1 MKSPVLRWAAFLF
14 ALFHIYCNV
23 FASISELW
31 LSALH
36 FGGFCALCAL
46 AANEAI
52 ARRTARY
59 WLNGALAVAA
69 VAAAAYLILFE
80 NALYARET
88 EFILSDYLFAALA
101 VALALEFTRRTT
113 GWFMPVLILLS
124 LSYIL
129 FLGRYISGVFAF
141 PGLSLET
148 VLYRSFFTSEGM
160 FGLTANISATFVFM
174 FIIFGS
180 FLLKSGAGDFIVR
193 LARCLAGRFVGGAGL
208 VAVVGSGLMGSVSG
222 SAVANTVSIG
232 VISIPM
238 MKRSGFSGRFAAGV
252 EAAASTGGALMP
264 PVMGAGAFVLASYT
278 QIPYLTIIA
287 ASALPAMLYFLTV
300 SYFVRI
306 EARRLGLQP
315 TVVPPTRSTADD
327 ALVSR
332 APPQGGSDSSSGDE
346 ANDRGEQIEKASTVL
361 KEGWHFVIPLG
372 VLVGALVSGRTPTT
386 SAAFA
391 ILSVIAASYLSPTPM
406 GWRHIFDAVVDGV
419 KNMTSTALLL
429 VAVGIVI
436 NVVTT
441 TGVGNAFSLMIVE
454 WAQGS
459 LLITLLLV
467 ALASL
472 VLGMGLPVTAS
483 YIVLATLSAPLIFDL
498 ISHSALLNAISAGEL
513 PSSVSAA
520 LGLFGGD
527 PATATLSDTARALQE
542 MPLAM
547 KQLIRQEMLSPEM
560 LTGMLLSAH
569 LVIFWLSQDS
579 NVTPPVCLASFAA
592 AGIAGTRPIATGFTS
607 WKVAKG
613 LYLVPVLFAYS
624 PLISGG
630 WPERIEVFLWAC
642 LGLYALAGVLQ
653 WHLESRLNLFSG
665 GLLLL
670 SGGLLLWTP
679 LPIAYHIAGA
689 ALLGGVILSQRL
701 GQRFT
706 RRT

>member
-1 MKSPVLRWAAFLF
+1 MKSVYLRWAAFAF

-31 LSALH
+31 LSAIH
-36 FGGFCALCAL
+36 FGGFCAICAL
-46 AANEAI
+46 MANESDDVENKSI
-52 ARRTARY
+52 KF
-59 WLNGALAVAA
+59 WVNVGLALVAVATSS
-69 VAAAAYLILFE
+69 YLILFE

-88 EFILSDYLFAALA
+88 EFIMSDYIFALLA
-101 VALALEFTRRTT
+101 VGLAIEFTRRTT
-113 GWFMPVLILLS
+113 GWFMPVLILIS

-160 FGLTANISATFVFM
+160 FGLTAQISSTFVFM

-180 FLLKSGAGDFIVR
+180 FLLRSGAGDFIVR
-193 LARCLAGRFVGGAGL
+193 LAQCLAGRFTGGAGL

-222 SAVANTVSIG
+222 SAVANTVSTG
-232 VISIPM
+232 VITIPM
-238 MKRSGFSGRFAAGV
+238 MKKSGFQGQFSAGV
-252 EAAASTGGALMP
+252 VAAASTGGALMP

-278 QIPYLTIIA
+278 QISYLTIIA
-287 ASALPAMLYFLTV
+287 ASALPAILYFLTV

-306 EARRLGLQP
+306 EAKRLRLTP
-315 TVVPPTRSTADD
+315 TGNEESENI
-327 ALVSR
+327 
-332 APPQGGSDSSSGDE
+332 SD
-346 ANDRGEQIEKASTVL
+346 VL
-361 KEGWHFVIPLG
+361 KEGWHFIIPMI
-372 VLVGALVSGRTPTT
+372 VLVGFLVSGRTPTT

-391 ILSVIAASYLSPTPM
+391 ILSVIGASWISPKPM
-406 GWRHIFDAVVDGV
+406 KLWDVFDAVVDGV
-419 KNMTSTALLL
+419 KTMVSTALLL
-429 VAVGIVI
+429 VAVGIII

-459 LLITLLLV
+459 LLVTLVLV

-498 ISHSALLNAISAGEL
+498 ISQSQLLEALQAGDL
-513 PSSVSAA
+513 PSNVAA
-520 LGLFGGD
+520 TIGLFGGD
-527 PATATLSDTARALQE
+527 PVIALQE
-542 MPLAM
+542 MPLEM
-547 KQLIRQEMLSPEM
+547 KQLIRQEMIEPEL

-569 LVIFWLSQDS
+569 LIIFWLSQDS

-592 AGIAGTRPIATGFTS
+592 AGIAGTRPIATGLTS

-624 PLISGG
+624 PLISGT
-630 WPERIEVFLWAC
+630 WPERIEVFIWSC
-642 LGLYALAGVLQ
+642 LGLYAMAGLLQ
-653 WHLESRLNLFSG
+653 WHLETKINIMIAG
-665 GLLLL
+665 GLATSAALLM
-670 SGGLLLWTP
+670 WTP
-679 LPIAYHIAGA
+679 FPIYFHIAGA
-689 ALLGGVILSQRL
+689 TILLFIIFFQNRNEAAA
-701 GQRFT
+701 T
-706 RRT
+706 DEIK

>member
-1 MKSPVLRWAAFLF
+1 MKSVYLRWAAFAF

-31 LSALH
+31 LSAIH
-36 FGGFCALCAL
+36 FGGFCAICAL
-46 AANEAI
+46 MANESDDVENKSI
-52 ARRTARY
+52 KF
-59 WLNGALAVAA
+59 WVNVGLALVAVATSS
-69 VAAAAYLILFE
+69 YLILFE

-88 EFILSDYLFAALA
+88 EFIMSDYIFALLA
-101 VALALEFTRRTT
+101 VGLAIEFTRRTT
-113 GWFMPVLILLS
+113 GWFMPVLILIS

-160 FGLTANISATFVFM
+160 FGLTAQISSTFVFM

-180 FLLKSGAGDFIVR
+180 FLLRSGAGDFIVR
-193 LARCLAGRFVGGAGL
+193 LAQCLAGRFTGGAGL

-222 SAVANTVSIG
+222 SAVANTVSTG
-232 VISIPM
+232 VITIPM
-238 MKRSGFSGRFAAGV
+238 MKKSGFQGQFSAGV
-252 EAAASTGGALMP
+252 VAAASTGGALMP

-278 QIPYLTIIA
+278 QISYLTIIA
-287 ASALPAMLYFLTV
+287 ASALPAILYFLTV

-306 EARRLGLQP
+306 EAKRLRLTP
-315 TVVPPTRSTADD
+315 TGNDETENI
-327 ALVSR
+327 
-332 APPQGGSDSSSGDE
+332 SD
-346 ANDRGEQIEKASTVL
+346 VL
-361 KEGWHFVIPLG
+361 KEGWHFIIPMIA
-372 VLVGALVSGRTPTT
+372 LVGFLVSGRTPTT

-391 ILSVIAASYLSPTPM
+391 ILSVIGASWISPKPM
-406 GWRHIFDAVVDGV
+406 KLWDVFDAVVDGV
-419 KNMTSTALLL
+419 KTMVSTALLL
-429 VAVGIVI
+429 VAVGIII

-459 LLITLLLV
+459 LLVTLVLV

-498 ISHSALLNAISAGEL
+498 ISQSQLLEALQAGDL
-513 PSSVSAA
+513 PSNVAA
-520 LGLFGGD
+520 TIGLFGGD
-527 PATATLSDTARALQE
+527 PVIALQE
-542 MPLAM
+542 MPLEM
-547 KQLIRQEMLSPEM
+547 KQLIRQEMIEPEL

-569 LVIFWLSQDS
+569 LIIFWLSQDS

-592 AGIAGTRPIATGFTS
+592 AGIAGTRPIATGLTS

-624 PLISGG
+624 PLISGT
-630 WPERIEVFLWAC
+630 WPERIEVFIWSC
-642 LGLYALAGVLQ
+642 LGLYAMAGLLQ
-653 WHLESRLNLFSG
+653 WHLETKINIMIAG
-665 GLLLL
+665 GLATSAALLM
-670 SGGLLLWTP
+670 WTP
-679 LPIAYHIAGA
+679 FPIYFHIAGA
-689 ALLGGVILSQRL
+689 TILLLIIFFQNRNEAAASAAA
-701 GQRFT
+701 T
-706 RRT
+706 DEIK

>member
-1 MKSPVLRWAAFLF
+1 MTSPWLRWSAFLF

-31 LSALH
+31 LSAIH
-36 FGGFCALCAL
+36 FGGFGAICMFM
-46 AANEAI
+46 ANELLTDGKKSPQYWINVVLALLAI
-52 ARRTARY
+52 AAT
-59 WLNGALAVAA
+59 
-69 VAAAAYLILFE
+69 AYLLLFE

-88 EFILSDYLFAALA
+88 EFIASDYVFSIIAIGLA
-101 VALALEFTRRTT
+101 MEFTRRTT
-113 GWFMPVLILLS
+113 GWFMPTLIAVS

-129 FLGRYISGVFAF
+129 FLGRYIGGVFAF

-148 VLYRSFFTSEGM
+148 VMYRSYFTSEGM
-160 FGLTANISATFVFM
+160 FGLTANISSTFVFM
-174 FIIFGS
+174 FIIFGA

-193 LARCLAGRFVGGAGL
+193 LANCLTRRLTGGAGL
-208 VAVVGSGLMGSVSG
+208 VSVVGSGLMGSVTG

-232 VISIPM
+232 VITIPM
-238 MKRSGFSGRFAAGV
+238 MKKSGFTPRFAAGV

-278 QIPYLTIIA
+278 QISYLTVIA
-287 ASALPAMLYFLTV
+287 ASALPALLYFLTV

-306 EARRLGLQP
+306 EAKRLGMTPVQ
-315 TVVPPTRSTADD
+315 D
-327 ALVSR
+327 
-332 APPQGGSDSSSGDE
+332 GK
-346 ANDRGEQIEKASTVL
+346 GESVRTVL
-361 KEGWHFVIPLG
+361 KEGWHFIIPLS
-372 VLVGALVSGRTPTT
+372 VLIGFLISGRTPTS

-391 ILSVIAASYLSPTPM
+391 ILSVIAASWLSSTPM
-406 GWRHIFDAVVDGV
+406 KPQDIFDAVVDGV
-419 KNMTSTALLL
+419 RNMVSTALLL

-459 LLITLLLV
+459 LLITLVLV

-498 ISHSALLNAISAGEL
+498 ISQSQLLAALQAGDL
-513 PSSVSAA
+513 PSNVAA
-520 LGLFGGD
+520 TLSLFGGD
-527 PATATLSDTARALQE
+527 PVVALQE
-542 MPLAM
+542 MPMEM
-547 KQLIRQEMLSPEM
+547 KQLIRQEMLPAEL

-569 LVIFWLSQDS
+569 LIIFWLSQDS

-592 AGIAGTRPIATGFTS
+592 AGIAGTKPIPTGLTS

-613 LYLVPVLFAYS
+613 LYLVPILFAYS
-624 PLISGG
+624 PLISGT

-642 LGLYALAGVLQ
+642 MGLYALAGLLQ
-653 WHLESRLNLFSG
+653 WHLEARITPAAALA
-665 GLLLL
+665 LLVSAFLL
-670 SGGLLLWTP
+670 MWTP
-679 LPIAYHIAGA
+679 LPIYYHALGA
-689 ALLGGVILSQRL
+689 ALLVGIVFLQHQNNQL
-701 GQRFT
+701 VTAVAKPQT
-706 RRT
+706 T

>member
-1 MKSPVLRWAAFLF
+1 MKSVYLRWAAFAF

-31 LSALH
+31 LSAIH
-36 FGGFCALCAL
+36 FGGFCAICAL
-46 AANEAI
+46 MANESDDVENKSI
-52 ARRTARY
+52 KF
-59 WLNGALAVAA
+59 WVNVGLALVAVATSS
-69 VAAAAYLILFE
+69 YLILFE

-88 EFILSDYLFAALA
+88 EFIMSDYIFALLA
-101 VALALEFTRRTT
+101 VGLAIEFTRRTT
-113 GWFMPVLILLS
+113 GWFMPVLILIS

-160 FGLTANISATFVFM
+160 FGLTAQISSTFVFM

-180 FLLKSGAGDFIVR
+180 FLLRSGAGDFIVR
-193 LARCLAGRFVGGAGL
+193 LAQCLAGRFTGGAGL

-222 SAVANTVSIG
+222 SAVANTVSTG
-232 VISIPM
+232 VITIPM
-238 MKRSGFSGRFAAGV
+238 MKKSGFQGQFSAGV
-252 EAAASTGGALMP
+252 VAAASTGGALMP

-278 QIPYLTIIA
+278 QISYLTIIA
-287 ASALPAMLYFLTV
+287 ASALPAILYFLTV

-306 EARRLGLQP
+306 EAKRLRLTP
-315 TVVPPTRSTADD
+315 TGNEESE
-327 ALVSR
+327 SI
-332 APPQGGSDSSSGDE
+332 SD
-346 ANDRGEQIEKASTVL
+346 VL
-361 KEGWHFVIPLG
+361 KEGWHFIIPMI
-372 VLVGALVSGRTPTT
+372 VLVGFLVSGRTPTT

-391 ILSVIAASYLSPTPM
+391 ILSVIGASWISPKPM
-406 GWRHIFDAVVDGV
+406 KLWDVFDAVVDGV
-419 KNMTSTALLL
+419 KTMVSTALLL
-429 VAVGIVI
+429 VAVGIII

-459 LLITLLLV
+459 LLVTLILV

-498 ISHSALLNAISAGEL
+498 ISQSQLLEALQAGDL
-513 PSSVSAA
+513 PSNVAA
-520 LGLFGGD
+520 TIGLFGGD
-527 PATATLSDTARALQE
+527 PVIALQE
-542 MPLAM
+542 MPLEM
-547 KQLIRQEMLSPEM
+547 KQLIRQEMIEPEL

-569 LVIFWLSQDS
+569 LIIFWLSQDS

-592 AGIAGTRPIATGFTS
+592 AGIAGTRPIATGLTS

-624 PLISGG
+624 PLISGT
-630 WPERIEVFLWAC
+630 WPERIEVFIWSC
-642 LGLYALAGVLQ
+642 LGLYAMAGLLQ
-653 WHLESRLNLFSG
+653 WHLETKINIMIAG
-665 GLLLL
+665 GLATSAALLM
-670 SGGLLLWTP
+670 WTP
-679 LPIAYHIAGA
+679 FPIYFHIAGA
-689 ALLGGVILSQRL
+689 TILLLIIFFQNRNEAAASAAA
-701 GQRFT
+701 T
-706 RRT
+706 DEIK

>member
-1 MKSPVLRWAAFLF
+1 MKSVYLRWAAFAF

-31 LSALH
+31 LSAIH
-36 FGGFCALCAL
+36 FGGFCAICAL
-46 AANEAI
+46 MANESDDVENKSI
-52 ARRTARY
+52 KF
-59 WLNGALAVAA
+59 WVNVGLALVAVATSS
-69 VAAAAYLILFE
+69 YLILFE

-88 EFILSDYLFAALA
+88 EFIMSDYIFALLA
-101 VALALEFTRRTT
+101 VGLAIEFTRRTT
-113 GWFMPVLILLS
+113 GWFMPALILIS

-160 FGLTANISATFVFM
+160 FGLTAQISSTFVFM

-180 FLLKSGAGDFIVR
+180 FLLRSGAGDFIVR
-193 LARCLAGRFVGGAGL
+193 LAQCLAGRFTGGAGL

-222 SAVANTVSIG
+222 SAVANTVSTG
-232 VISIPM
+232 VITIPM
-238 MKRSGFSGRFAAGV
+238 MKKSGFQGQFSAGV
-252 EAAASTGGALMP
+252 VAAASTGGALMP

-278 QIPYLTIIA
+278 QISYLTIIA
-287 ASALPAMLYFLTV
+287 ASALPAILYFLTV

-306 EARRLGLQP
+306 EAKRLRLTP
-315 TVVPPTRSTADD
+315 TGNDETENI
-327 ALVSR
+327 
-332 APPQGGSDSSSGDE
+332 SD
-346 ANDRGEQIEKASTVL
+346 VL
-361 KEGWHFVIPLG
+361 KEGWHFIIPMI
-372 VLVGALVSGRTPTT
+372 VLVGFLVSGRTPTT

-391 ILSVIAASYLSPTPM
+391 ILSVIGASWISPKPM
-406 GWRHIFDAVVDGV
+406 KLWDVFDAVVDGV
-419 KNMTSTALLL
+419 KTMVSTALLL
-429 VAVGIVI
+429 VAVGIII

-459 LLITLLLV
+459 LLVTLVLV

-498 ISHSALLNAISAGEL
+498 ISQSQLLEALQAGDL
-513 PSSVSAA
+513 PSNVAA
-520 LGLFGGD
+520 TIGLFGGD
-527 PATATLSDTARALQE
+527 PVIALQE
-542 MPLAM
+542 MPLEM
-547 KQLIRQEMLSPEM
+547 KQLIRQEMIEPEL

-569 LVIFWLSQDS
+569 LIIFWLSQDS

-592 AGIAGTRPIATGFTS
+592 AGIAGTRPIATGLTS

-624 PLISGG
+624 PLISGT
-630 WPERIEVFLWAC
+630 WPERIEVFIWSC
-642 LGLYALAGVLQ
+642 LGLYAMAGLLQ
-653 WHLESRLNLFSG
+653 WHLETKINIMIAG
-665 GLLLL
+665 GLATSAALLM
-670 SGGLLLWTP
+670 WTP
-679 LPIAYHIAGA
+679 FPIYFHIAGA
-689 ALLGGVILSQRL
+689 TILLLIIFLQNRNEAAA
-701 GQRFT
+701 T
-706 RRT
+706 DAIK

>member
-1 MKSPVLRWAAFLF
+1 MKSVYLRWAAFAF

-31 LSALH
+31 LSAIH
-36 FGGFCALCAL
+36 FGGFCAICAL
-46 AANEAI
+46 MANESDDVENKSI
-52 ARRTARY
+52 KF
-59 WLNGALAVAA
+59 WVNVGLALVAVATSS
-69 VAAAAYLILFE
+69 YLILFE

-88 EFILSDYLFAALA
+88 EFIMSDYIFALLA
-101 VALALEFTRRTT
+101 VGLAIEFTRRTT
-113 GWFMPVLILLS
+113 GWFMPVLILIS

-160 FGLTANISATFVFM
+160 FGLTAQISSTFVFM

-180 FLLKSGAGDFIVR
+180 FLLRSGAGDFIVR
-193 LARCLAGRFVGGAGL
+193 LAQCLAGRFTGGAGL

-222 SAVANTVSIG
+222 SAVANTVSTG
-232 VISIPM
+232 VITIPM
-238 MKRSGFSGRFAAGV
+238 MKKSGFQGQFSAGV
-252 EAAASTGGALMP
+252 VAAASTGGALMP

-278 QIPYLTIIA
+278 QISYLTIIA
-287 ASALPAMLYFLTV
+287 ASALPAILYFLTV

-306 EARRLGLQP
+306 EAKRLRLTP
-315 TVVPPTRSTADD
+315 TGNEESENI
-327 ALVSR
+327 
-332 APPQGGSDSSSGDE
+332 SD
-346 ANDRGEQIEKASTVL
+346 VL
-361 KEGWHFVIPLG
+361 KEGWHFIIPMI
-372 VLVGALVSGRTPTT
+372 VLVGFLVSGRTPTT

-391 ILSVIAASYLSPTPM
+391 ILSVIGASWISPKPM
-406 GWRHIFDAVVDGV
+406 KLWDVFDAVVDGV
-419 KNMTSTALLL
+419 KTMVSTALLL
-429 VAVGIVI
+429 VAVGIII

-459 LLITLLLV
+459 LLVTLVLV

-498 ISHSALLNAISAGEL
+498 ISQSQLLEALQAGDL
-513 PSSVSAA
+513 PSNVAA
-520 LGLFGGD
+520 TIGLFGGD
-527 PATATLSDTARALQE
+527 PVIALQE
-542 MPLAM
+542 MPLEM
-547 KQLIRQEMLSPEM
+547 KQLIRQEMIEPEL

-569 LVIFWLSQDS
+569 LIIFWLSQDS

-592 AGIAGTRPIATGFTS
+592 AGIAGTRPIATGLTS

-624 PLISGG
+624 PLISGT
-630 WPERIEVFLWAC
+630 WPERIEVFIWSC
-642 LGLYALAGVLQ
+642 LGLYAMAGLLQ
-653 WHLESRLNLFSG
+653 WHLETKINIMIAG
-665 GLLLL
+665 GLATSAALLM
-670 SGGLLLWTP
+670 WTP
-679 LPIAYHIAGA
+679 FPIYFHIAGA
-689 ALLGGVILSQRL
+689 TILLLIIFFQNRNEAADEIK
-701 GQRFT
+701 
-706 RRT
+706 